1 MNILAIDTSTK
12 DLLMAVQCE
21 NQTTHSVST
30 QSLQHSKILFTDLES
45 LLEKAGI
52 DKTKIDVI
60 AVNLGPGS
68 FTGIRIGV
76 VFAKGMA
83 YALGTKLVSAD
94 AFTCVASERKDLLP
108 AGIICEER
116 NGGGYFAIA
125 KEENGEVEIS
135 HRGVYKSEEIEKLM
149 QKENIQNLLC
159 SSENKIGAQV
169 VSGINGL
176 LEIANKAIQ
185 KGDFNSIEQLEP
197 VYIKK
202 SQAEEQLEEKLKK
215 ISENK

>member
-12 DLLMAVQCE
+12 DLLLCVKTESEVFYALSE
-21 NQTTHSVST
+21 K
-30 QSLQHSKILFTDLES
+30 SLQHSKILFAELEN

-52 DKTKIDVI
+52 EKEEIDCI
-60 AVNLGPGS
+60 SVNLGPGS

-83 YALGTKLVSAD
+83 YALGTKLVAVD
-94 AFTCVASERKDLLP
+94 AFEAIGAEALDMLP

-125 KEENGEVEIS
+125 KCENGKVEIS
-135 HRGVYKSEEIEKLM
+135 KRGVHTKSEI
-149 QKENIQNLLC
+149 ENILKEENITKMLTNAQND
-159 SSENKIGAQV
+159 KGWHV

-176 LEIANKAIQ
+176 LEKAETALKNGEFANASEI
-185 KGDFNSIEQLEP
+185 EP

-215 ISENK
+215 QNT